1 MVSEWVVRTFRL
13 PVDLHALLRQAAGR
27 ASVQG
32 EVVDRLWA
40 SFGVEPVMAV
50 RPIEKYGTPVPGV
63 ARVFPGSAL
72 LREDDADG
80 VVREPVEWET

>member
-1 MVSEWVVRTFRL
+1 MVVRTFRL
-13 PVDLHALLRQAAGR
+13 PVELHALLKQAAGR

-50 RPIEKYGTPVPGV
+50 RSIERPGTPVPGISG
-63 ARVFPGSAL
+63 VFPASAL